1 MYNDLMRTTIEIS
14 EAHRAALIR
23 LAAERGERGFS
34 RIVGEAVDAYL
45 SGLGLTEDRRDA
57 AGLRGVLSED
67 QARDL
72 ESRVRTLRENWR

>member
-1 MYNDLMRTTIEIS
+1 MHDVPMRTTIEIS
-14 EAHRAALIR
+14 EAHRAALVR
-23 LAAERGERGFS
+23 LAVERGERGFS
-34 RIVGEAVDAYL
+34 RIVAEAVDAYL
-45 SGLGLTEDRRDA
+45 SNLGLSEDRRDA